1 MMKRIFLLLITV
13 VAVTGIEA
21 QPKERFSFATSVGTG
36 IALST
41 PKSTPFE
48 WQVVGYYRLNR
59 RFSAGIGT
67 GVSVYE
73 KTSIP
78 LFADVRFALT
88 KPRKFTP
95 FWEWAAGYGFAPG
108 KDVNGGFF
116 LNPSLGVQCK
126 VCGRQKVFIALGYEI
141 QKLER
146 LKKYEFPLFTAEFAE
161 KLNHRSISVKAGL
174 VF

>member
-13 VAVTGIEA
+13 VAVTCTEA
-21 QPKERFSFATSVGTG
+21 QPTERFSFATSVGTG

-48 WQVVGYYRLNR
+48 WQVLAYYRLNR

-67 GVSVYE
+67 GVSVYG

-88 KPRKFTP
+88 KPRMFTP
-95 FWEWAAGYGFAPG
+95 FLACAAGYSFAPQ

-116 LNPSLGVQCK
+116 LNPSLGVQYAI
-126 VCGRQKVFIALGYEI
+126 CGRQKVFVALGYEI
-141 QKLER
+141 QNLER
-146 LKKYEFPLFTAEFAE
+146 LKKYECPLFSAEFSE
-161 KLNHRSISVKAGL
+161 KLKHRSISVKAGF